1 MRGKMRVQ
9 SKDVCICLEGKREE
23 EQDEY
28 VVVDEQSKNEDE
40 QSNVYAC
47 IEEDEGKRERE
58 RE

>member
-1 MRGKMRVQ
+1 MWVQ